1 MEYHTIWLNWVLTKF
16 HRLNARSF
24 KENFLMQGKIITVQ
38 IYFVL
43 LYRHLDTI
51 SVLYIQNAR
60 KNHDS
65 VPAGA
70 SF

>member
-1 MEYHTIWLNWVLTKF
+1 
-16 HRLNARSF
+16 
-24 KENFLMQGKIITVQ
+24 MQGKIITVQ
-38 IYFVL
+38 IYFGL

-51 SVLYIQNAR
+51 SILYIQNAR
-60 KNHDS
+60 NNHDS